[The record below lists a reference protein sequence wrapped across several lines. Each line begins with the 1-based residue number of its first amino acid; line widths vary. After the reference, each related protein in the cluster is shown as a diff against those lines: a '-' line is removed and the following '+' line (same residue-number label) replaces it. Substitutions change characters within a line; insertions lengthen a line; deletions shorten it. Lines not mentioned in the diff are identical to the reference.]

1 MDNQRDHV
9 LGDIYHS
16 QLAEVGPPNA
26 NLDFVSPNDEAY
38 WRVANNYQAFVN
50 KHESRKDIIYAGAN
64 DGMLHAID
72 AETGKEEWAF
82 IPPFIVSKLPTIMN
96 PGLDGKVDGN
106 GGSNAFFGV
115 DGTPAIHDV
124 LIKGYDQEGNLETT
138 KNWHTIL
145 MIPYGRGGA
154 GFSILDVT
162 HTLVPGTKGPLH
174 IVSVLNDAVNS
185 RVLIADKDGNISSYS
200 YVAAQYKLAQSK
212 EARKAEKNQSAA
224 ETAGTEDNPSTF
236 ACESNADV
244 LRNFYQD
251 SDNTCYEGNTFTFKF
266 TAPSTNINKYNIFKT
281 NLEDGTKTTLD
292 LVSITPLAGGLTRI
306 TFSAPEVYNAS
317 DSVDSS
323 DKTSYITIE
332 LDDSL
337 TGVQDHDYKYDYSK
351 LGETW
356 STPRIFRM
364 PLSTVSESDQDKYV
378 AVMGGGYGSSKLFI
392 INLEGENFPGSSETE
407 LAWGTIAGSLENNGP
422 ISIIDSDDSN
432 ITNAVSNTPIVIT
445 PEISSTIPWRG
456 AMVYVNDLEGKI
468 TKINLSNSTKNYAEL
483 YEQTTLFKLNSSTDN
498 GRYSYFSMDATIG
511 ADSNAFWLYGGTGDF
526 QRVNDIEGPMD
537 NILFGIKDFNYPYFK
552 SNLKVPIQN
561 NDGWKSLAIQ
571 NINLAA
577 NIDNAD
583 ICKDTTITEDGVA
596 CPVETADSG
605 WVVHLDDLANNKYR
619 KLTGTP
625 TVYNGRVY
633 FPIYKPPD
641 GGNRCSLG
649 NAYICSDDDE
659 CGTNKSLELA
669 AREGVAMDDEDP
681 CFVVGAGILSELVV
695 FGGTLYGNVAGPS
708 ETEDT
713 LVTILAG
720 EGDLIK
726 TNKPSWRQL
735 GF

>member
-1 MDNQRDHV
+1 
-9 LGDIYHS
+9 
-16 QLAEVGPPNA
+16 
-26 NLDFVSPNDEAY
+26 
-38 WRVANNYQAFVN
+38 
-50 KHESRKDIIYAGAN
+50 
-64 DGMLHAID
+64 
-72 AETGKEEWAF
+72 
-82 IPPFIVSKLPTIMN
+82 
-96 PGLDGKVDGN
+96 
-106 GGSNAFFGV
+106 
-115 DGTPAIHDV
+115 
-124 LIKGYDQEGNLETT
+124 
-138 KNWHTIL
+138 
-145 MIPYGRGGA
+145 
-154 GFSILDVT
+154 
-162 HTLVPGTKGPLH
+162 
-174 IVSVLNDAVNS
+174 
-185 RVLIADKDGNISSYS
+185 
-200 YVAAQYKLAQSK
+200 
-212 EARKAEKNQSAA
+212 
-224 ETAGTEDNPSTF
+224 
-236 ACESNADV
+236 
-244 LRNFYQD
+244 
-251 SDNTCYEGNTFTFKF
+251 
-266 TAPSTNINKYNIFKT
+266 
-281 NLEDGTKTTLD
+281 
-292 LVSITPLAGGLTRI
+292 
-306 TFSAPEVYNAS
+306 
-317 DSVDSS
+317 
-323 DKTSYITIE
+323 
-332 LDDSL
+332 
-337 TGVQDHDYKYDYSK
+337 
-351 LGETW
+351 
-356 STPRIFRM
+356 
-364 PLSTVSESDQDKYV
+364 
-378 AVMGGGYGSSKLFI
+378 
-392 INLEGENFPGSSETE
+392 
-407 LAWGTIAGSLENNGP
+407 
-422 ISIIDSDDSN
+422 
-432 ITNAVSNTPIVIT
+432 
-445 PEISSTIPWRG
+445 
-456 AMVYVNDLEGKI
+456 MVYVNDLEGKI
-468 TKINLSNSTKNYAEL
+468 TKINLSNSTKNSAEL

-561 NDGWKSLAIQ
+561 NDGWEALAIQ
-571 NINLAA
+571 NINLAG

-659 CGTNKSLELA
+659 CGTNKSPELA
-669 AREGVAMDDEDP
+669 AREGVAMDGEDP
-681 CFVVGAGILSELVV
+681 CFVVGSGILSELVV